1 MQDLELFLYQQP
13 IPWYG
18 PYIVE
23 AWRGSTSDCTI
34 WQLIATIATDC
45 ETGDSLMVEIDR
57 SEIDQIV
64 APFCTIATDWKI
76 RSQ

>member
-13 IPWYG
+13 IPWY
-18 PYIVE
+18 IVE
-23 AWRGSTSDCTI
+23 AWRGWTSDCTI

-45 ETGDSLMVEIDR
+45 ETRDSLMVEIDR

-64 APFCTIATDWKI
+64 VAPFCTIATDWKI